1 MTAIRHL
8 DVLQPLLHLGQQ
20 RGYLHEQDLARHVPD
35 IQHDPQARD
44 ALIEWLEMQG
54 VKVKALPHH
63 RRHTPPTFDNVNTD
77 DNMALYLREI
87 SSIPLLTP
95 QEESALAEAIVR
107 GREAAAQLEAGG
119 DHSLDPDEEARLRA
133 LIREGEC
140 ARDHLIKANFR
151 LVVSIA
157 KRYMGQGVSLLDL
170 IQEGNIGLM
179 RAVERF
185 DHTRG
190 YKFSTYATWWIRQ
203 AITRAVADQ
212 GRTIRLPVHMH
223 ERLNRIHREQR
234 RLMQEL
240 ERPPT
245 VEELADACDLSPEQ
259 VAHALNVSHRTVS
272 LASPMNDEDETE
284 LADFI
289 SDEQSPSPFDI
300 VSRELLSCHLERILV
315 ALTPRE
321 CRVLELRFGLRGNR
335 CHTLE
340 EIGEKF
346 GVTRERI
353 RQIESR
359 ALEKLRNP
367 RRARTLRDYLA

>member
-1 MTAIRHL
+1 MTAIRQL
-8 DVLQPLLHLGQQ
+8 DVLQPLLRLGQQ
-20 RGYLHEQDLARHVPD
+20 RGYLHERDLARYVPN

-44 ALIEWLEMQG
+44 ALIAWLEHQG
-54 VKVKALPHH
+54 VTVKALPHH
-63 RRHTPPTFDNVNTD
+63 QYHAPPSFDDVNTD

-87 SSIPLLTP
+87 SSIPLL
-95 QEESALAEAIVR
+95 
-107 GREAAAQLEAGG
+107 
-119 DHSLDPDEEARLRA
+119 
-133 LIREGEC
+133 
-140 ARDHLIKANFR
+140 
-151 LVVSIA
+151 
-157 KRYMGQGVSLLDL
+157 MGQGVSLLDL

-234 RLMQEL
+234 RLLQEL

-245 VEELADACDLSPEQ
+245 IEELASACDLSPEQ

-272 LASPMNDEDETE
+272 LAAPLNDEDDSE

-289 SDEQSPSPFDI
+289 SDEQSLSPFEQ
-300 VSRELLSCHLERILV
+300 VSREMLTCHLERILM

-346 GVTRERI
+346 GVTR
-353 RQIESR
+353 
-359 ALEKLRNP
+359 
-367 RRARTLRDYLA
+367 RARTLRDYLA